1 MPLILTRSVHGLS
14 PFTPW
19 SRQLTFCAS
28 RNPTAHRSAPCPNL
42 AYTRLFPN
50 AFVPGERGGVRA
62 GAGGARLGYDFSSL
76 LVLLGARRQ
85 SYHCCYKSLEVLVHV
100 RTGPCSFCPLQF
112 DLRHEALVKVRV
124 CLCTCVRFCLRETT
138 ILCQA
143 LKTYPLSGCLHAF
156 RPQTPNSS
164 TPVSGGSIGARRV
177 DFRWGDFSWRD
188 TSEPTLVLPVL

>member
-124 CLCTCVRFCLRETT
+124 CLCTCVRFVYEKQRFCVRPSKHTH
-138 ILCQA
+138 CQA
-143 LKTYPLSGCLHAF
+143 VCMPSALK
-156 RPQTPNSS
+156 PQTP
-164 TPVSGGSIGARRV
+164 AH
-177 DFRWGDFSWRD
+177 
-188 TSEPTLVLPVL
+188 L